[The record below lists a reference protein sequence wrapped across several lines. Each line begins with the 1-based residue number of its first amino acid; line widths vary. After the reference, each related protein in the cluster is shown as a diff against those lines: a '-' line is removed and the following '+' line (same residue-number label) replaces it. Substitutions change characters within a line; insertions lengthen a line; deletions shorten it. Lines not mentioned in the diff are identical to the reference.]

1 MPECWF
7 SMLPDAGPCD
17 GRLRQCHLLPKNK
30 IAQEF
35 PRGAWRSQGESSWR
49 PLGRDDDLRLDA
61 LAPVGEFMPTRGLQ
75 DDPRCWVW
83 GCGGPMGPGGH
94 HGQFKPDG
102 PRPIAR
108 HRLPPALEEF
118 AEEIGLSWWLDYT
131 YGPRWD
137 DEAERAAREA
147 HDDVPL
153 P

>member
-17 GRLRQCHLLPKNK
+17 GRLVRCHLIPRQKLEKGPYVDQYGRRRP
-30 IAQEF
+30 IAETEREALDIYV
-35 PRGAWRSQGESSWR
+35 PGGPMVVVLSSVRRDVRS
-49 PLGRDDDLRLDA
+49 
-61 LAPVGEFMPTRGLQ
+61 
-75 DDPRCWVW
+75 WVW

-118 AEEIGLSWWLDYT
+118 AAELGLEWWVDWC

-137 DEAERAAREA
+137 DAELEAERAAREA

>member
-1 MPECWF
+1 VRRAAAA
-7 SMLPDAGPCD
+7 LPPDPAAEDP
-17 GRLRQCHLLPKNK
+17 L
-30 IAQEF
+30 EF
-35 PRGAWRSQGESSWR
+35 PHGGWRLQRDEFDGWVNFLPLEAQAVDGDGDPISWPHL
-49 PLGRDDDLRLDA
+49 PLRR
-61 LAPVGEFMPTRGLQ
+61 MQ

-102 PRPIAR
+102 PRPIPR

-118 AEEIGLSWWLDYT
+118 AAELGLEWWLDYT

-137 DEAERAAREA
+137 DGEAAAREA
-147 HDDVPL
+147 HGDVPL

>member
-1 MPECWF
+1 MPTCWF
-7 SMLPDAGPCD
+7 SMLPDAGPCE
-17 GRLRQCHLLPKNK
+17 GRLVRCHLIPRQK
-30 IAQEF
+30 I
-35 PRGAWRSQGESSWR
+35 
-49 PLGRDDDLRLDA
+49 RLEAA
-61 LAPVGEFMPTRGLQ
+61 LADPA
-75 DDPRCWVW
+75 DPRCWVW

-118 AEEIGLSWWLDYT
+118 AAELGLEWWLDYT

-137 DEAERAAREA
+137 DEAERVAREA
-147 HDDVPL
+147 HGDVPL

>member
-1 MPECWF
+1 MPECF
-7 SMLPDAGPCD
+7 FASLPDAGPCD
-17 GRLRQCHLLPKNK
+17 GRLVRCHLIPQQK
-30 IAQEF
+30 IALEF
-35 PRGAWRSQGESSWR
+35 PHGAYR
-49 PLGRDDDLRLDA
+49 PDGAGWQRVPSRFADLRDLGA
-61 LAPVGEFMPTRGLQ
+61 SGSLMPQRGLQ

-102 PRPIAR
+102 PRPIPR

-118 AEEIGLSWWLDYT
+118 AAELGLEWWLDYT

-137 DEAERAAREA
+137 DDEAAAREA
-147 HDDVPL
+147 HGDVPL

>member
-49 PLGRDDDLRLDA
+49 PLGRNDDLRLDE
-61 LAPVGEFMPTRGLQ
+61 LGL
-75 DDPRCWVW
+75 
-83 GCGGPMGPGGH
+83 
-94 HGQFKPDG
+94 
-102 PRPIAR
+102 
-108 HRLPPALEEF
+108 E
-118 AEEIGLSWWLDYT
+118 WWLDYT

>member
-17 GRLRQCHLLPKNK
+17 GRLVRCHLIPRQK
-30 IAQEF
+30 IRREVLSSAM
-35 PRGAWRSQGESSWR
+35 RAGEDGFVR
-49 PLGRDDDLRLDA
+49 NHEA
-61 LAPVGEFMPTRGLQ
+61 KAAVA
-75 DDPRCWVW
+75 DPRCWVW

-118 AEEIGLSWWLDYT
+118 AEEIGLEWWLDWC
-131 YGPRWD
+131 YGPREED
-137 DEAERAAREA
+137 AA
-147 HDDVPL
+147 
-153 P
+153 